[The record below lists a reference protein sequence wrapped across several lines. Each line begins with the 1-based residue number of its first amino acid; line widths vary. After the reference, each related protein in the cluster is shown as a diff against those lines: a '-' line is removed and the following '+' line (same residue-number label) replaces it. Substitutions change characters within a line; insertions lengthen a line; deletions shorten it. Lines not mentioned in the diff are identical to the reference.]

1 MACWNELLTLELN
14 DIHIRL
20 QLSAAHALL
29 TAVDHSASAV
39 EITSE
44 DHIVQ
49 VQSLIV
55 SSLSLSVSLVSHC
68 Q

>member
-1 MACWNELLTLELN
+1 MACMNELLMLEVN
-14 DIHIRL
+14 DIHTQL
-20 QLSAAHALL
+20 QLSAAQALL

-49 VQSLIV
+49 VR
-55 SSLSLSVSLVSHC
+55 
-68 Q
+68 